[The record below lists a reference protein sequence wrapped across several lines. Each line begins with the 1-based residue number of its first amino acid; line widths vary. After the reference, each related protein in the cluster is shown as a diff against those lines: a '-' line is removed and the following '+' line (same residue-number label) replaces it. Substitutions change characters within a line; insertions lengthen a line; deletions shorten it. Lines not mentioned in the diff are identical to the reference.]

1 MCTSLSLAVLS
12 DLYIYHTVIFLYVS
26 LSVVY
31 EYDCISTYVFLSAM
45 MRMAGSISKSTDVMK
60 AMQNLIKIPEIQ
72 SSMMELSKEMAKVR
86 YMYGKGRVS
95 CM

>member
-1 MCTSLSLAVLS
+1 MNNYDYVL
-12 DLYIYHTVIFLYVS
+12 Y
-26 LSVVY
+26 
-31 EYDCISTYVFLSAM
+31 CVFLSAM

-86 YMYGKGRVS
+86 GRVGVG

>member
-1 MCTSLSLAVLS
+1 MVL
-12 DLYIYHTVIFLYVS
+12 S
-26 LSVVY
+26 LSVNSC
-31 EYDCISTYVFLSAM
+31 DCMYCCVFLSAM

-86 YMYGKGRVS
+86 GRVGVG